1 MDQEASLEFMASL
14 IWSEASL
21 FSCETRSAESQPIL
35 PSQEDKKKYV
45 DGGGILPKKKKSA
58 KKKRKV
64 KMRVGDES
72 SRAEKVSEEHQA

>member
-1 MDQEASLEFMASL
+1 MASL

-21 FSCETRSAESQPIL
+21 FGCETRSAESQPIL
-35 PSQEDKKKYV
+35 RSQEDKKKYV
-45 DGGGILPKKKKSA
+45 DGGGRLPKKKSA

-72 SRAEKVSEEHQA
+72 SRAERVSEEYQA

>member
-1 MDQEASLEFMASL
+1 MASL
-14 IWSEASL
+14 ISSEASL

-45 DGGGILPKKKKSA
+45 DGGGRLPKKKKSA

-72 SRAEKVSEEHQA
+72 SRAERVSEEYQA